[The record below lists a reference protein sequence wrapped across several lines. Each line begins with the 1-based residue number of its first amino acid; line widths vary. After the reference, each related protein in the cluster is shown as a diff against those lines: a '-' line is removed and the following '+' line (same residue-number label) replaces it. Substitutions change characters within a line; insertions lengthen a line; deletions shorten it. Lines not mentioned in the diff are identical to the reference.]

1 MNKNRHIKKE
11 SLLKALEQSLGV
23 VTVAC
28 KKIDISRGTFYKW
41 LKDDKEFNEQVKQI
55 ENVALDFAESQLHKQ
70 IAKTYS
76 LCQLFII
83 KALNETGKVFTICR
97 KTLPALKGT
106 AYRDVMDLLKQ
117 LGIYSEEYHNKSELS
132 YILNDNLIEFIS
144 VDQPQKIR
152 GRKRNYL
159 WLNEANE
166 FTYEDWQQ
174 LILRTTEKI
183 YLDYN
188 PSDPYSWIY
197 EKVIPRD
204 DCTFIKST
212 YLANPF
218 LDKDTINEIEKLRE
232 IDPEY
237 WRVYGLGEI
246 GSVST
251 QIFRNFNLVDEMH
264 GRLIGYGLDFGFTNS
279 PTALAEVRL
288 LDDNLYIKE
297 LLYETRL
304 TNLDVANKLRELGIS
319 RTAEIIGDSAEP
331 KSIEEIYRQG
341 FNIKPSN
348 KGAGIHLGIDIMR
361 RYKIHITKDSLN
373 AIKEFQSYKWVTDK
387 NGNVLNTPVKVNDHL
402 LDAIRYL
409 CLNKLSVNNSGKY
422 YIL

>member
-1 MNKNRHIKKE
+1 M
-11 SLLKALEQSLGV
+11 
-23 VTVAC
+23 T
-28 KKIDISRGTFYKW
+28 
-41 LKDDKEFNEQVKQI
+41 QVKI
-55 ENVALDFAESQLHKQ
+55 NTTNVFNRAYKSKTRITCLQGGTRSS
-70 IAKTYS
+70 KTYS

-83 KALNETGKVFTICR
+83 KCLEETGKTLTIVR

-106 AYRDVMDLLKQ
+106 AYRDVLNILKE
-117 LGIYSEEYHNKSELS
+117 LELYAEENHNKSELS
-132 YILNDNLIEFIS
+132 YLLNGNLIEFIS

-152 GRKRNYL
+152 GRKRDYL

-166 FTYEDWQQ
+166 FNYEDWTQ
-174 LILRTTEKI
+174 LILRTTQKI

-197 EKVIPRD
+197 EKVLTRD

-218 LDKDTINEIEKLRE
+218 LDDDTIAEIERLKDL
-232 IDPEY
+232 DPDY

-246 GSVST
+246 GTVQT
-251 QIFRNFNLVDEMH
+251 MIFRNFDLVDDVQ

-279 PTALAEVRL
+279 PTALVEVRQ

-297 LLYETRL
+297 LLYEKRL
-304 TNLDVANKLRELGIS
+304 TNTDLANKLKEFGID
-319 RTAEIIGDSAEP
+319 RQTEIVGDSAEP

-341 FNIKPSN
+341 FNIKPAK

-361 RYKIHITKDSLN
+361 RYKLHITKDSLN
-373 AIKEFQSYKWVTDK
+373 AIKEFRGYKWATDK
-387 NGNVLNTPVKVNDHL
+387 NGDVLNNPVKVNDHL
-402 LDAIRYL
+402 IDATRYL
-409 CLNKLSVNNSGKY
+409 CLNKLAINHSGKY
-422 YIL
+422 YVL